1 MRIYKKEP
9 YLDYFIILISLL
21 PLVFVIIT
29 ISILVLLTMGRPI
42 LFRQKRVGYK
52 NKAFKIYKFRS
63 MRVTNKKK
71 YITKLGSFLRKTS
84 LDEIPS
90 IINVLKREM
99 SIVGPRPLPV
109 PYLKLYSKKQIQRHN
124 VLPGITGLAQING
137 RNILPWKKRFRLDV
151 QYIKEYSVMFD
162 FKIITKTF
170 FYVLFQKN
178 IYYKK
183 NQMMK
188 KFRG

>member
-1 MRIYKKEP
+1 MRIFKKEP

-21 PLVFVIIT
+21 PLVLIIIT
-29 ISILVLLTMGRPI
+29 TSILVLLTMGRPI
-42 LFRQKRVGYK
+42 LFRQKRIGYK

-63 MRVTNKKK
+63 MRVVNKKK

-109 PYLKLYSKKQIQRHN
+109 AYLKLYSKKQIKRHN

-137 RNILPWKKRFRLDV
+137 RNILSWKKRFKLDV
-151 QYIKEYSVMFD
+151 QYIKRYSLMFD
-162 FKIITKTF
+162 FEIIIKTF

-178 IYYKK
+178 IYYKRD
-183 NQMMK
+183 QMME

>member
-1 MRIYKKEP
+1 MRIFKKEP

-21 PLVFVIIT
+21 PLVLIIIT
-29 ISILVLLTMGRPI
+29 TSILVLLTMGRPI
-42 LFRQKRVGYK
+42 LFRQKRIGYK

-63 MRVTNKKK
+63 MRVVNKKK

-109 PYLKLYSKKQIQRHN
+109 AYLKLYSKKQIKRHN

-137 RNILPWKKRFRLDV
+137 RNILSWKKRFKLDV
-151 QYIKEYSVMFD
+151 QYIKRYSLMFD
-162 FKIITKTF
+162 FEIIIKTF

>member
-1 MRIYKKEP
+1 MRIFKKEP
-9 YLDYFIILISLL
+9 YLDCFIILISLL
-21 PLVFVIIT
+21 PLVLIIIT
-29 ISILVLLTMGRPI
+29 TSILVLLTMGRPI
-42 LFRQKRVGYK
+42 LFTQKRIGYK
-52 NKAFKIYKFRS
+52 NKVFKIYKFRS
-63 MRVTNKKK
+63 MRVVNKKK

-109 PYLKLYSKKQIQRHN
+109 AYLKLYSKKQIQRHN

-137 RNILPWKKRFRLDV
+137 RNILPWKKRFKLDV
-151 QYIKEYSVMFD
+151 QYIKEYSLMFD
-162 FKIITKTF
+162 FEIIIKTF

-178 IYYKK
+178 IYYKRD
-183 NQMMK
+183 QMMK

>member
-1 MRIYKKEP
+1 MRIFKKEP

-21 PLVFVIIT
+21 PLVLIIIT
-29 ISILVLLTMGRPI
+29 TSILVLLTMGRPI
-42 LFRQKRVGYK
+42 LFRQKRIGYK

-63 MRVTNKKK
+63 MRVVNKKK

-109 PYLKLYSKKQIQRHN
+109 AYLKLYSKKQIKRHN

-137 RNILPWKKRFRLDV
+137 RNILSWKKRFKLDV
-151 QYIKEYSVMFD
+151 QYIKRYSLMFD
-162 FKIITKTF
+162 FEIIIKTF
-170 FYVLFQKN
+170 YYVLFQKN

-183 NQMMK
+183 SQMMK

>member
-1 MRIYKKEP
+1 MRIFKKEP

-21 PLVFVIIT
+21 PLVLVIIT
-29 ISILVLLTMGRPI
+29 ISTLVLLTMGRPI

-109 PYLKLYSKKQIQRHN
+109 AYLKLYSKKQIQRHN

-151 QYIKEYSVMFD
+151 QYIKEYSVIFD

-183 NQMMK
+183 DQMMK

>member
-1 MRIYKKEP
+1 MQKYKLSWK
-9 YLDYFIILISLL
+9 DIS
-21 PLVFVIIT
+21 F
-29 ISILVLLTMGRPI
+29 
-42 LFRQKRVGYK
+42 KD
-52 NKAFKIYKFRS
+52 FKIYKFRS

-109 PYLKLYSKKQIQRHN
+109 AYLKLYSKKQIQRHN

-151 QYIKEYSVMFD
+151 QYIKEYSVIFD

-183 NQMMK
+183 DQMMK

>member
-1 MRIYKKEP
+1 MRIFKKKP

-21 PLVFVIIT
+21 PLVLIIIT
-29 ISILVLLTMGRPI
+29 TSILVLLTMGRPI
-42 LFRQKRVGYK
+42 LFRQKRIGYK

-63 MRVTNKKK
+63 MRVVNKKK

-109 PYLKLYSKKQIQRHN
+109 AYLKLYSKKQIKRHN

-137 RNILPWKKRFRLDV
+137 RNILSWKKRFKLDV
-151 QYIKEYSVMFD
+151 QYIKRYSLMFD
-162 FKIITKTF
+162 FEIIIKTF

-178 IYYKK
+178 IYYKRD
-183 NQMMK
+183 QMME

>member
-1 MRIYKKEP
+1 MRIFKKEP

-21 PLVFVIIT
+21 PLVLIIIT
-29 ISILVLLTMGRPI
+29 TSILVLLTMGRPI
-42 LFRQKRVGYK
+42 LFRQKRIGYK

-63 MRVTNKKK
+63 MRVVNKKK

-90 IINVLKREM
+90 LINVLKREM

-109 PYLKLYSKKQIQRHN
+109 AYLKLYSKKQIKRHN

-137 RNILPWKKRFRLDV
+137 RNILSWKKRFKLDV
-151 QYIKEYSVMFD
+151 QYIKRYSLMFD
-162 FKIITKTF
+162 FEIIIKTF

-178 IYYKK
+178 IYYKRD
-183 NQMMK
+183 QMME

>member
-1 MRIYKKEP
+1 MRIFKKEP

-21 PLVFVIIT
+21 PLVLVIIT

-109 PYLKLYSKKQIQRHN
+109 AYLKLYSKKQIQRHN

-137 RNILPWKKRFRLDV
+137 RNVLPWKKRFRLDV
-151 QYIKEYSVMFD
+151 QYIKEYSVIFD

-183 NQMMK
+183 DQMMK

>member
-1 MRIYKKEP
+1 MRIFKKEP
-9 YLDYFIILISLL
+9 YLDYFIILISFL
-21 PLVFVIIT
+21 PLVLVIIT

-109 PYLKLYSKKQIQRHN
+109 AYLKLYSKKQIQRHN

-183 NQMMK
+183 DQMMK

>member
-21 PLVFVIIT
+21 PLVLVIIT
-29 ISILVLLTMGRPI
+29 ISTLVLLTMGRPI

-99 SIVGPRPLPV
+99 SIAGPRPLPV
-109 PYLKLYSKKQIQRHN
+109 EYLKLYSKKQIQRHN

-151 QYIKEYSVMFD
+151 QYIKEYSLMFD

-183 NQMMK
+183 DQMMK

>member
-1 MRIYKKEP
+1 MRIFKKEP

-21 PLVFVIIT
+21 PLVLIIIT
-29 ISILVLLTMGRPI
+29 TSILVLLTMGRPI
-42 LFRQKRVGYK
+42 LFRQKRIGYK

-63 MRVTNKKK
+63 MRVVNKKK

-90 IINVLKREM
+90 VINVLKREM

-109 PYLKLYSKKQIQRHN
+109 AYLKLYSKKQIKRHN

-137 RNILPWKKRFRLDV
+137 RNILSWKKRFKLDV
-151 QYIKEYSVMFD
+151 QYIKRYSLMFD
-162 FKIITKTF
+162 FEIIIKTF

-178 IYYKK
+178 IYYKRD
-183 NQMMK
+183 QMME

>member
-1 MRIYKKEP
+1 MRIFKKEP

-21 PLVFVIIT
+21 PLVLIIIT
-29 ISILVLLTMGRPI
+29 TSILVLLTMGRPI
-42 LFRQKRVGYK
+42 LFRQKRIGYK

-63 MRVTNKKK
+63 MRVVNKKK

-90 IINVLKREM
+90 LINVLKREM

-109 PYLKLYSKKQIQRHN
+109 AYLKLYSKKQIKRHN

-137 RNILPWKKRFRLDV
+137 RNILSWKKRFKLDV
-151 QYIKEYSVMFD
+151 QYIKRYSLMFD
-162 FKIITKTF
+162 FEIIIKTF
-170 FYVLFQKN
+170 YYVLFQKN
-178 IYYKK
+178 IYYKRD
-183 NQMMK
+183 QMME

>member
-1 MRIYKKEP
+1 MRIFKKEP

-21 PLVFVIIT
+21 PLVLIIIT
-29 ISILVLLTMGRPI
+29 TSILVLLTMGRPI
-42 LFRQKRVGYK
+42 LFRQKRIGYK

-63 MRVTNKKK
+63 MRVVNKKK

-109 PYLKLYSKKQIQRHN
+109 AYLKLYSKKQIQRHN

-183 NQMMK
+183 GQMMK

>member
-1 MRIYKKEP
+1 
-9 YLDYFIILISLL
+9 
-21 PLVFVIIT
+21 
-29 ISILVLLTMGRPI
+29 MGRPI
-42 LFRQKRVGYK
+42 LFRQKRIGYK

-63 MRVTNKKK
+63 MRVVNKKK

-109 PYLKLYSKKQIQRHN
+109 AYLKLYSKKQIKRHN

-137 RNILPWKKRFRLDV
+137 RNILSWKKRFKLDV
-151 QYIKEYSVMFD
+151 QYIKRYSLMFD
-162 FKIITKTF
+162 FEIIIKTF
-170 FYVLFQKN
+170 YYVLFQKN

-183 NQMMK
+183 SQMMK